1 MRQDYRKSIGNY
13 RESKQ
18 TPNQDH
24 GSPSD
29 DIQPNNLIMAD
40 GGPNAWTMRGSSA
53 NWHGDLQ
60 RTPTMPPKAVS
71 TQGNRARL
79 RVKSPVLLDTF
90 FFSPGHCAR
99 KHTME
104 NETDSIG
111 RCFVESFVSS
121 RAQPTPPSLTF
132 QFSIGNHHVGIPA
145 VDLSSHMVIHFCSF
159 NMRISNRPGVHE
171 LDNRITT
178 LPCDF

>member
-1 MRQDYRKSIGNY
+1 MDDAGILCQLARRSSKDSNNAA
-13 RESKQ
+13 ESGLNTGKQ
-18 TPNQDH
+18 GT
-24 GSPSD
+24 
-29 DIQPNNLIMAD
+29 
-40 GGPNAWTMRGSSA
+40 TSSLKPCTIR
-53 NWHGDLQ
+53 H
-60 RTPTMPPKAVS
+60 
-71 TQGNRARL
+71 
-79 RVKSPVLLDTF
+79 F